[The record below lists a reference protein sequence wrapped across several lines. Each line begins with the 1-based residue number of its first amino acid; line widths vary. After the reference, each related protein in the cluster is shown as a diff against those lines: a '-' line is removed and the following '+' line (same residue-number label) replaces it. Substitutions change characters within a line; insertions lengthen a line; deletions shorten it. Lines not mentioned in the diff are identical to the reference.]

1 MRIRRGLP
9 LVVAVAVAVAVAVVG
24 GCGLGDSAP
33 SEVVPT
39 QVRGISLE
47 AELNEETGA
56 VVLPADR
63 FTETF
68 LEMDLLATASSV
80 AVGQCAAERGVTLT
94 PPKPLT
100 DPVYVAEQYYGPW
113 TRDQAER
120 FGFVEP
126 MTQADLAANGIVAGT
141 PDADGPPP
149 NGDLT
154 DEDWKVVDACAAAPQ
169 STRFDDALR
178 HVGPWYAELEAV
190 RDQVFDDSEAKD
202 ALADLEACYEQA
214 GIGVSR
220 DDSPG
225 WPRGANGSVIDQ
237 QQIQLALASVEC
249 KQKTDFTARVAA
261 VEARLQAP
269 IIVKY
274 ADELV
279 QKRAEIDQALT
290 AARALLADA

>member
-1 MRIRRGLP
+1 M
-9 LVVAVAVAVAVAVVG
+9 
-24 GCGLGDSAP
+24 
-33 SEVVPT
+33 
-39 QVRGISLE
+39 
-47 AELNEETGA
+47 
-56 VVLPADR
+56 VLPADR

-80 AVGQCAAERGVTLT
+80 AVGLCAAENGVTIT
-94 PPKPLT
+94 PPQPLT
-100 DPVYVAEQYYGPW
+100 DPVYVSEQYYGPW

-120 FGFVEP
+120 FGFVKP
-126 MTQADLAANGIVAGT
+126 MTQADLAANGIVADTTGADHQAP
-141 PDADGPPP
+141 PD
-149 NGDLT
+149 GDLT
-154 DEDWKVVDACAAAPQ
+154 AADWEIVDACGAAPR
-169 STRFDDALR
+169 SARFDDALR

-190 RDQVFDDSEAKD
+190 QAQVLDDAEAKG
-202 ALADLEACYEQA
+202 ALRDLEECYEQA
-214 GIGVSR
+214 GLGVSS
-220 DDSPG
+220 DGSPG

-269 IIVKY
+269 IVVKY

-279 QKRAEIDQALT
+279 QKRAEIDEALM